1 MDEVYHTDS
10 TEGRPI
16 SYYGRM
22 IDRTQ
27 RLTEVKGVTRLIGI
41 AFELLGLHTVED
53 LLSTPPRR
61 YEDYT
66 KRSTL
71 RDAKN
76 GEAATFEVEIVS
88 ASRRPTGRR
97 GFTVIQARV
106 TDGTATARCD
116 FFNQPWLL
124 KEWQAGRRVRL
135 AAAPVLDPLH
145 GLGFRNPAWES
156 ASGPEVVSGRI
167 LPVYRLTE
175 SITQRTYR
183 KVVESILTRA
193 LEDSAVVPL
202 SHEEEFCQQQALPTW
217 EEAVQLIHLPKQLD
231 EIEKG
236 RRRLAFEELTVY
248 QLALAQMRE
257 GEIRTPAPAIPFDEP
272 FAKSF
277 ANGLPFQLTD
287 DQRKAVWACIKD
299 LAEPVP
305 MRRLLQGDV
314 GSGKTAVA
322 AFLGAIC
329 HRALR
334 STVLLAPTDL
344 LAKQHAA
351 TLQRLF
357 ANWHMPVVLLTRT
370 QQHWSFDREEREID
384 WKELPTI
391 YQEGPAVI
399 IGTHALLYGQ
409 NRLPKDLGLVVV
421 DEQHRFGVA
430 QRELL
435 SRTTDTE
442 GRIPHFLSMTATPIP
457 RSLALMLYGDVEL
470 SFLKQKPAGRLPITT
485 KVCVGDQRRESYSA
499 VRQAVARGERAYV
512 VCPLIDASE
521 TLQVASAAE
530 EAKRLEQGPLLGLRI
545 GLVHGKQKPAEK
557 EAAMKAFSEGQ
568 LDVLVATSVIEVG
581 VDVPAATVMLIE
593 AAERFGLAQLHQL
606 RGRVG
611 RSSLQSSCYLLTD
624 AEEEEATERLRLL
637 EQTND
642 GFVLSEEDLKRRG
655 AGSLIG
661 TEQSGE
667 GSGFKAAQQAD
678 LEFLPKIRTLVK
690 TLKEKDPGLETVPNW
705 RAKVEALQ
713 DTTHLE

>member
-1 MDEVYHTDS
+1 
-10 TEGRPI
+10 
-16 SYYGRM
+16 M
-22 IDRTQ
+22 IDRAQ
-27 RLTEVKGVTRLIGI
+27 RLTEVPGVTRLIGI
-41 AFELLGLHTVED
+41 AFEILGLRTVED

-66 KRSTL
+66 KRSTI
-71 RDAKN
+71 REAKN
-76 GEAATFEVEIVS
+76 SEAATFEVEIVS

-116 FFNQPWLL
+116 FYNQPWLL
-124 KEWQAGRRVRL
+124 KEWKAGRRVRL
-135 AAAPVLDPLH
+135 AAAPILDPLH
-145 GLGFRNPAWES
+145 GLCFRNPAWES
-156 ASGPEVVSGRI
+156 ASGPELISGRI
-167 LPVYRLTE
+167 LPIYRLTE
-175 SITQRTYR
+175 SITQKTYR
-183 KVVESILTRA
+183 KVVEGILARA
-193 LEDSAVVPL
+193 LEDTTAEPL
-202 SHEEEFCQQQALPTW
+202 SREEELCQQEHLPTW
-217 EEAVQLIHLPKQLD
+217 QEAIRRIHLPKTLD
-231 EIEKG
+231 EVELG
-236 RRRLAFEELTVY
+236 RRRLAFEELAIY

-257 GEIRTPAPAIPFDEP
+257 GEIRTPAPVIPFDEP
-272 FAKSF
+272 FAKLF
-277 ANGLPFQLTD
+277 ANALPFQLTD
-287 DQRKAVWACIKD
+287 DQRKAVWACVQD

-314 GSGKTAVA
+314 GSGKTVVA

-334 STVLLAPTDL
+334 SSILLAPTDL

-351 TLQRLF
+351 TFQRLF
-357 ANWHMPVVLLTRT
+357 ASWHIPVILLTRT
-370 QQHWSFDREEREID
+370 QQRWSFDREEREID
-384 WKELPTI
+384 WKELPKL
-391 YQEGPAVI
+391 YQEGSAVI

-470 SFLKQKPAGRLPITT
+470 SFLKQKPAGRLSILT
-485 KVCVGDQRRESYSA
+485 KVCVGEQRREAYSA
-499 VRQAVARGERAYV
+499 IRQAVARGERAYV

-521 TLQVASAAE
+521 TLQVASAAD

-545 GLVHGKQKPAEK
+545 GLVHGKQKPVDK

-611 RSSLQSSCYLLTD
+611 RSALQSSCFLLTD

-655 AGSLIG
+655 AGSLLG

-678 LEFLPKIRTLVK
+678 LEFLPNIRVLVK
-690 TLKEKDPGLETVPNW
+690 TLKKEDPALETVPNW
-705 RAKVEALQ
+705 KAKIEALQ